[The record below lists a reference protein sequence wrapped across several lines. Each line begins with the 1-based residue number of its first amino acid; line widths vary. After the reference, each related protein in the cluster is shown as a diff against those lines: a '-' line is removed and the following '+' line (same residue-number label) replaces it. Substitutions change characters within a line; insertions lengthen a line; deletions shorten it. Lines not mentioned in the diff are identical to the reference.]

1 MGYKV
6 TKKQVMEALESTKG
20 SAYLAAKK
28 LNVSHTLIYDYLN
41 EYPEVRAIQ
50 ALHQGVLI
58 DVGVLKLTEAVYR
71 GEQWAVKYV
80 LSTLGKERG
89 FSERQEISGP
99 EGKDIEIKV
108 EFK

>member
-6 TKKQVMEALESTKG
+6 NKKTVMKALERTKG
-20 SAYLAAKK
+20 SAYLAAES
-28 LNVSHTLIYDYLN
+28 LGVSHQLVYDYIHK
-41 EYPEVRAIQ
+41 YPEVKAIQ
-50 ALHQGVLI
+50 QLHKGKLV

-89 FSERQEISGP
+89 FTERQEVTGP
-99 EGKDIEIKV
+99 EGGDIKFV
-108 EFK
+108 VKFK